1 MSVERAHV
9 FTDRKDALQ
18 AVKTMKGARFK
29 AFPNR
34 EDAEKFAKG
43 ICDYY
48 LSPSKTLPCV
58 SPAKPGAVAGKG
70 GHTSCLGLLSF
81 LSVLVPSVLN
91 DHVTLQ
97 SLYSDLPNRHGGGR
111 YHQPGASKQFQE
123 PPHPGPDG
131 QAAEGRGER

>member
-70 GHTSCLGLLSF
+70 GHTSRLGLLSF

-131 QAAEGRGER
+131 QAAEGCGEG